1 MEQQEKDMNFVGR
14 TIFTDVDH
22 ALEEAQFLVERDKVP
37 YAIVRVSNKYGAVI
51 HVVPESIVNE
61 IQVLE
66 VFRPVEHGTG
76 T

>member
-1 MEQQEKDMNFVGR
+1 MNFVGR

-22 ALEEAQFLVERDKVP
+22 ALEEAQFLVERDKAA